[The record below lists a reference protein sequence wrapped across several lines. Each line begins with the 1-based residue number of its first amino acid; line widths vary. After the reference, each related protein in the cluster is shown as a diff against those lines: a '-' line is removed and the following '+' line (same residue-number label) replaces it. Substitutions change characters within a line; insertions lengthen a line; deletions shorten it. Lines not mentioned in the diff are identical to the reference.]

1 MFAVLRAVWV
11 FISVAS
17 GVCLGVDFQGRVL
30 DASKS
35 PIESAI
41 IEIQNPSS
49 PGSSR
54 KISTGAGGTFRA
66 SLEAGE
72 YVIRVSKDGFT
83 QLNRKY
89 KIQGDLVGVEEFVLV
104 IAPVAGALTVT
115 EGGQALTGAISSATR
130 TLTLLRDLPQSVSI
144 IGREQIRD
152 QMMMS
157 IADVVRYVPGIS
169 AHQGENNRD
178 QVIVRGQNSSADFF
192 VNGVRDDVQY
202 FRDLYNLERVEALKG
217 PNAMAFGRGGGGGV
231 INRVTKEAGFQ
242 PYQELSLQGG
252 SFGNKRVATDFG
264 AVLGNRVAFRMNGM
278 FEDTGSFRK
287 HVDLRRYGVAPTV
300 TWQAGKQTKVVLG
313 YENFHDGRVADRGI
327 TSYQGRPAEVD
338 IATFYGNPYDSKVRA
353 DVNLG
358 SVAVEHQRGGWNVR
372 NRTQFGNTDRGY
384 RNYVPGVV
392 TADGQQVAI
401 SAYDN
406 ATARLNVFNQT
417 DVSYGLYTGSMKH
430 SFVGGVEVGRQVTD
444 NFRNTGYFMNTATSV
459 LAPFANPEITTPIT
473 FRQSLTD
480 ANNHVETRLG
490 AAYFQDQISLSRFVQ
505 VIAGIRVDQFDLRYL
520 NNRNGDRLRRID
532 NLISPRLGIVLKP
545 KMAVSVYGNYSVSY
559 LPSSGDQFSSLTVI
573 TQQVKPEKFEN
584 YEAGVKW
591 DVSRNLS
598 LTTAVYRLDRT
609 NTRSTD
615 ANDATRIVQ
624 TGSQRT
630 NGFEAGWN
638 GSVTRAWRISGGYA
652 YQDAFIASATVAAR
666 MGAQVG
672 QVPHHMFSVWNQ
684 YQIAKRLSAG
694 LGILN
699 RTDMYAAVDNTVKVP
714 GYVRVDAAIYYSLT
728 EKLRLQ
734 CNVENLLDR
743 RYFANADSNTNISPG
758 MPRAVRV
765 GLTARF

>member
-1 MFAVLRAVWV
+1 MLSFVRVLG
-11 FISVAS
+11 IGILLGI
-17 GVCLGVDFQGRVL
+17 GVCLGADFEGRVL
-30 DASKS
+30 DASRS
-35 PIESAI
+35 PIESARV
-41 IEIQNPSS
+41 ELQNPSS

-54 KISTGAGGTFRA
+54 KTITGADGIFRA
-66 SLEAGE
+66 ALEPGE

-83 QLNRKY
+83 QLARKY
-89 KIQGDLVGVEEFVLV
+89 KIPSDSVGMEEFVLV
-104 IAPVAGALTVT
+104 IAPVVGALTVT
-115 EGGQALTGAISSATR
+115 EGAQALTGAISSATR

-178 QVIVRGQNSSADFF
+178 QVIIRGQNSSADFF

-264 AVLGNRVAFRMNGM
+264 VVLGSRVAFRMNGM
-278 FEDTGSFRK
+278 FEDSGSFRN

-300 TWQAGKQTKVVLG
+300 TWQAGKQTKLVLG
-313 YENFHDGRVADRGI
+313 YENFHDRRVADRGI
-327 TSYQGRPAEVD
+327 TSYLGRPAEVD
-338 IATFYGNPYDSKVRA
+338 IATFYGNPNDSKVRA

-358 SVAVEHQRGGWNVR
+358 SVAVEHQRGGWNVS
-372 NRTQFGNTDRGY
+372 NRTQFGHTDRGY
-384 RNYVPGVV
+384 RNYVPGAV
-392 TADGQQVAI
+392 TVDGRQVAI

-417 DVSYGLYTGSMKH
+417 DISYGLYTGSVKH
-430 SFVGGVEVGRQVTD
+430 TFVGGVEVGRQVTD

-459 LAPFANPEITTPIT
+459 LAPFASPEIATPIT
-473 FRQSLTD
+473 FRQSATD
-480 ANNHVETRLG
+480 ANNHLETRLG

-532 NLISPRLGIVLKP
+532 NLISPRLGIVFKP
-545 KMAVSVYGNYSVSY
+545 KMAVSLYGNYSVSY

-591 DVSRNLS
+591 DVSRKLS

-615 ANDATRIVQ
+615 PNDATRIVQ

-638 GSVTRAWRISGGYA
+638 GSVTRAWRVSGGYE
-652 YQDAFIASATVAAR
+652 I
-666 MGAQVG
+666 G
-672 QVPHHMFSVWNQ
+672 
-684 YQIAKRLSAG
+684 
-694 LGILN
+694 
-699 RTDMYAAVDNTVKVP
+699 
-714 GYVRVDAAIYYSLT
+714 
-728 EKLRLQ
+728 
-734 CNVENLLDR
+734 
-743 RYFANADSNTNISPG
+743 
-758 MPRAVRV
+758 RAHV
-765 GLTARF
+765 